1 MQRTL
6 AYVYLYSQW
15 WNWHNFHARIPGRDH
30 LSPNLG
36 AHGRSCPRL
45 HGPLPFGRRA
55 HRIDAHRRCAH
66 PGACL
71 SIDWNIFDRR
81 CTARHGDR
89 SEEYA
94 SQASASTLATELP
107 AIINSR
113 QIFLVRFFRTPRGYD
128 PTELAVDKHEVSN
141 LVNYIL
147 ARKPF
152 TLSRLERYRNT
163 NGRK

>member
-1 MQRTL
+1 MFTYIVNGENG
-6 AYVYLYSQW
+6 ATFMPGSPDVTT
-15 WNWHNFHARIPGRDH
+15 FHRISVRKD
-30 LSPNLG
+30 
-36 AHGRSCPRL
+36 AAAPRL

-71 SIDWNIFDRR
+71 SIDRNIFDRR

-89 SEEYA
+89 SEECA
-94 SQASASTLATELP
+94 SQAFASTLATEIT
-107 AIINSR
+107 AIINSS
-113 QIFLVRFFRTPRGYD
+113 QIVLVRLVRTPRGYD
-128 PTELAVDKHEVSN
+128 PTELAVDKNEVSN

-152 TLSRLERYRNT
+152 TLSRLE
-163 NGRK
+163 